1 LVPNWNMPEWP
12 WDSRRQRQQQSGFD
26 GDIEV
31 LLRCANMLEFELLGE
46 GLPEGWSG
54 CVEGR

>member
-1 LVPNWNMPEWP
+1 MPEWP

-26 GDIEV
+26 GDMEM
-31 LLRCANMLEFELLGE
+31 LLRCDGMLESELLGE
-46 GLPEGWSG
+46 GLPLGWSG